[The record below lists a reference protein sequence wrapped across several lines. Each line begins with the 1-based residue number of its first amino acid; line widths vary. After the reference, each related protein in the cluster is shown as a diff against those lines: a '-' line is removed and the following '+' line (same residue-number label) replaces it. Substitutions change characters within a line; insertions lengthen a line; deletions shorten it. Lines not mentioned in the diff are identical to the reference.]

1 MLYFNSPYSFMQSSM
16 YNQGVTQGL
25 NLGYNQVQQNQNNN
39 IIFVQGEVGA
49 KSFQLQPNQSVMLL
63 DNDDSKFYIK
73 TTDSTGMSTLKTYKF
88 EEIKDEPKVSIE
100 SNKYVTKEE
109 FDSFKSSIDSLY
121 KSLIV
126 NLNQS
131 NNTATNKECVVYEP
145 DI

>member
-1 MLYFNSPYSFMQSSM
+1 MYFNSPYSFMQPSM
-16 YNQGVTQGL
+16 YNQGIAQGFST
-25 NLGYNQVQQNQNNN
+25 GYNQTQQNQNNN

-73 TTDSTGMSTLKTYKF
+73 TTDATGMSTLKAYRF
-88 EEIKDEPKVSIE
+88 EEIKEAPEVPFE

-121 KSLIV
+121 QSLMGS
-126 NLNQS
+126 LKQS
-131 NNTATNKECVVYEP
+131 NNTETNKECIVYEP
-145 DI
+145 NI

>member
-1 MLYFNSPYSFMQSSM
+1 MYFNSPYSFMQSSM
-16 YNQGVTQGL
+16 YNQGVAQGF
-25 NLGYNQVQQNQNNN
+25 NAVYNQTYQNQNNN

-73 TTDSTGMSTLKTYKF
+73 TTDSTGMSTLKAYRF
-88 EEIKDEPKVSIE
+88 EEIKEEPKVSDE
-100 SNKYVTKEE
+100 NNKYVTKEE
-109 FDSFKSSIDSLY
+109 FNSFKSSIDSLY
-121 KSLIV
+121 K
-126 NLNQS
+126 NLMGSFNQT

>member
-1 MLYFNSPYSFMQSSM
+1 MYFNSPYSFMQSSM
-16 YNQGVTQGL
+16 YNQGVAQGF
-25 NLGYNQVQQNQNNN
+25 NAGYNQTYQNQNNN

-73 TTDSTGMSTLKTYKF
+73 TTDSTGMSTLKAYRF
-88 EEIKDEPKVSIE
+88 EEIKEEPKVSDE

-109 FDSFKSSIDSLY
+109 FNSFKSSIDSLY
-121 KSLIV
+121 K
-126 NLNQS
+126 NLMGSFNQT
-131 NNTATNKECVVYEP
+131 NNTTTNKECVVYEP

>member
-1 MLYFNSPYSFMQSSM
+1 MYFNSPYSFMQSSM
-16 YNQGVTQGL
+16 YNQGVAQGF
-25 NLGYNQVQQNQNNN
+25 NAGYNQTYQNQNNN

-73 TTDSTGMSTLKTYKF
+73 TTDSTGMSTLKAYRF
-88 EEIKDEPKVSIE
+88 EEIKDEPKVSDE
-100 SNKYVTKEE
+100 NNKYVTKEE
-109 FDSFKSSIDSLY
+109 FNSFKSSIDSLY
-121 KSLIV
+121 K
-126 NLNQS
+126 NLMGSFNQT

>member
-1 MLYFNSPYSFMQSSM
+1 MYFNSPYSFMQPSM
-16 YNQGVTQGL
+16 YNQGIAQGFST
-25 NLGYNQVQQNQNNN
+25 GYNQTQQNQNNN

-73 TTDSTGMSTLKTYKF
+73 TTDSTGMSTLKAYRF
-88 EEIKDEPKVSIE
+88 EEIKEEPKVSDE
-100 SNKYVTKEE
+100 NNKYVTKEE
-109 FDSFKSSIDSLY
+109 FNSFKSSIDSLY
-121 KSLIV
+121 K
-126 NLNQS
+126 NLMGSFNQT

>member
-1 MLYFNSPYSFMQSSM
+1 MYFNSPYSFMQSSM
-16 YNQGVTQGL
+16 YNQGVAQGF
-25 NLGYNQVQQNQNNN
+25 NAGYNQTYQNQNNN

-73 TTDSTGMSTLKTYKF
+73 TTDSTGMSTLKAYRF
-88 EEIKDEPKVSIE
+88 EEIKEEPKVSDE
-100 SNKYVTKEE
+100 NNKYVTKEE
-109 FDSFKSSIDSLY
+109 FNSFKSSIDSLY
-121 KSLIV
+121 K
-126 NLNQS
+126 NLMGIFNQT

>member
-25 NLGYNQVQQNQNNN
+25 NLGYNQTHQNQNNN

-109 FDSFKSSIDSLY
+109 FNSFKSSIDSLY
-121 KSLIV
+121 QSLMGS
-126 NLNQS
+126 LKQS
-131 NNTATNKECVVYEP
+131 NNTETNKECVVYEP
-145 DI
+145 NI

>member
-1 MLYFNSPYSFMQSSM
+1 MYFNSPYSFMQPSM
-16 YNQGVTQGL
+16 YNQGIAQGFST
-25 NLGYNQVQQNQNNN
+25 GYNQTQQNQNNN

-73 TTDSTGMSTLKTYKF
+73 TTDSTGMSTLKAYRF
-88 EEIKDEPKVSIE
+88 EEIKDEPKVSDE
-100 SNKYVTKEE
+100 NNKYVTKEE
-109 FDSFKSSIDSLY
+109 FNSFKSSIDSLY
-121 KSLIV
+121 K
-126 NLNQS
+126 NLMGSFNQT